1 MTTTKEN
8 LAQFAEGNAT
18 RGEYMTKL
26 FDMLSTIATEVEDA
40 DTATLAAQAAAEI
53 ALWDSEIEQKEIAN
67 LLAVV
72 ESPQYTQMH
81 RDRARDRV
89 LIMLG
94 LTE

>member
-26 FDMLSTIATEVEDA
+26 FDMLNSIATESHDLETVA
-40 DTATLAAQAAAEI
+40 FAAQAAADI
-53 ALWDSEIEQKEIAN
+53 ALWDSEIEQKEIRN

-94 LTE
+94 LSE